1 MYSEDLSPLLDS
13 FDTSPTISETSINEK
28 FNMETETS
36 TSFNSPTEKKEQ
48 ISNIIQRA
56 NELQFVVQ
64 NLIKTHA
71 PEKNG
76 SLLFPSLNETVNVKG
91 SLNFNESNTNN
102 NNNNIL
108 LNFNENENQLLLKD
122 QTDIISSQYDYD
134 NIKDILDKS
143 LFYSDI
149 CIMPQYFKEIYDT
162 AYQDAMALC
171 HDKHPMG
178 FALRD

>member
-1 MYSEDLSPLLDS
+1 MYSEDLSPSLDS
-13 FDTSPTISETSINEK
+13 FNSSPTISETSTNEK

-36 TSFNSPTEKKEQ
+36 TSFNSPTETKEQ
-48 ISNIIQRA
+48 VSNIIQRA

-64 NLIKTHA
+64 NLIKTHV

-76 SLLFPSLNETVNVKG
+76 SLLFPSLNETVNVTD
-91 SLNFNESNTNN
+91 SLNFNESNNN

-108 LNFNENENQLLLKD
+108 LNFNENENQLLLLKD

-149 CIMPQYFKEIYDT
+149 CIMPPYFKEIYDT
-162 AYQDAMALC
+162 AYQGGLLNVGIDIEDFFSMN
-171 HDKHPMG
+171 
-178 FALRD
+178 